1 VSVDNSEGGFRRS
14 TEGQLATAAE
24 GSRELHL
31 PAVVD
36 LVEGSDEVSRDS
48 KHGGIV
54 KRLCATVLEPAGVSA
69 ASCRDV
75 PGILL
80 GRLQAGWEEPELKA
94 RLRLLV
100 DRAQRP
106 NVDNPPGF
114 LVMLLRN
121 ELAQAAPPPPGDT
134 ERGRDA
140 AEVNLRRQRLDEE
153 ERLAMAEEAELEEF
167 ESRGTTP
174 MLDRLDQQGRDGIKV
189 AADMARARRREYRE
203 KLAARE
209 RGGEARSDGHA

>member
-1 VSVDNSEGGFRRS
+1 
-14 TEGQLATAAE
+14 
-24 GSRELHL
+24 
-31 PAVVD
+31 
-36 LVEGSDEVSRDS
+36 
-48 KHGGIV
+48 
-54 KRLCATVLEPAGVSA
+54 
-69 ASCRDV
+69 
-75 PGILL
+75 
-80 GRLQAGWEEPELKA
+80 
-94 RLRLLV
+94 
-100 DRAQRP
+100 
-106 NVDNPPGF
+106 
-114 LVMLLRN
+114 MLLRN